1 MITGGLSM
9 NKSAFRKLSYGVYL
23 ISSLNGDRPTGCI
36 ANSAMQITSDPASIA
51 ISINH
56 DNFTN
61 SCIERTGKFAISILS
76 ENTDPGII
84 GTFGFQSGKNVN
96 KFDSVSYKI
105 VEGLPVI
112 EDACAY
118 IVCQVINKMETD
130 SHTVFLGKVLDADNL
145 ENAPAMT
152 YSYYHTVVKGK
163 SPKNAPTYLKEEET
177 IPKTAY
183 VCSVCGYVYEGE
195 TPFEELPD
203 DWKCP
208 ICKQPKSVFKKQ
220 ER

>member
-1 MITGGLSM
+1 M
-9 NKSAFRKLSYGVYL
+9 NKSAFRKLSYGIYL
-23 ISSLNGDRPTGCI
+23 ISSLDGDRPTGCI

-56 DNFTN
+56 DNYTN

-96 KFDSVSYKI
+96 KFDSVSYKT

-118 IVCQVINKMETD
+118 IVCQVVNKMETD

-152 YSYYHTVVKGK
+152 YSYYHTVVKPQK
-163 SPKNAPTYLKEEET
+163 CSYL
-177 IPKTAY
+177 
-183 VCSVCGYVYEGE
+183 SEGGRNHSKDS
-195 TPFEELPD
+195 L
-203 DWKCP
+203 CLLRMR
-208 ICKQPKSVFKKQ
+208 ICI
-220 ER
+220 

>member
-23 ISSLNGDRPTGCI
+23 ISSLDGDRPTGCI

-96 KFDSVSYKI
+96 KFDSVSYKT
-105 VEGLPVI
+105 VEGLPVMPARI
-112 EDACAY
+112 SCARSSTKWRPTATQFSLERFWMP
-118 IVCQVINKMETD
+118 ITWKM
-130 SHTVFLGKVLDADNL
+130 LR
-145 ENAPAMT
+145 
-152 YSYYHTVVKGK
+152 
-163 SPKNAPTYLKEEET
+163 
-177 IPKTAY
+177 
-183 VCSVCGYVYEGE
+183 
-195 TPFEELPD
+195 
-203 DWKCP
+203 
-208 ICKQPKSVFKKQ
+208 Q
-220 ER
+220 